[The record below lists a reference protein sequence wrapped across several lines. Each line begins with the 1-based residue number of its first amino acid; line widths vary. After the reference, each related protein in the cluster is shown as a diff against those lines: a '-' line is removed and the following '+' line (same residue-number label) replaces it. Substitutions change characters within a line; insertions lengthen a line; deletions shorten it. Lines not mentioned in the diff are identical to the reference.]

1 MHKSLFAVAASALA
15 LGACT
20 YHPTPESVVHVVDS
34 PVDVTACRLL
44 GDLGGPVPTGAG
56 FDRPLDVWIK
66 ETAARGGNTLYV
78 RKRSPDWAFVHAKA
92 YRCNWLE
99 PFFKRESVVISAK
112 G

>member
-44 GDLGGPVPTGAG
+44 GELGGPVPTGAG
-56 FDRPLDVWIK
+56 FDRPLDAWIK

-78 RKRSPDWAFVHAKA
+78 RKRSPDWALVHAKA

-99 PFFKRESVVISAK
+99 PFFKREGVVISAK